1 MDLPVQ
7 AEESKLK
14 RPTLQQVMILLPSQR
29 HPKQHGGAAGT
40 AATTAVATVVV
51 ARDS

>member
-1 MDLPVQ
+1 MQ

-14 RPTLQQVMILLPSQR
+14 RPTLQQLMILLPSQR
-29 HPKQHGGAAGT
+29 HPKQNGGAAGT